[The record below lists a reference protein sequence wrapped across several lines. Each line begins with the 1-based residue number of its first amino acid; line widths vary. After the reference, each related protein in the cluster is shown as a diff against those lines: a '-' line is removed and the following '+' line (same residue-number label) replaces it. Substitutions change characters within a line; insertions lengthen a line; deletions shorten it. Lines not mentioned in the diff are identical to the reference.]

1 MQVANSTGEIRQNG
15 SNSSNGVLWF
25 GGHYTNASYGN
36 YVACTVNYSS
46 GIPDCYVSIRI
57 WASAT
62 SVVSSY
68 DMMWSQTEN
77 SYHFGLQAGGS
88 SQNGNN
94 ILDSAITYNSEGSNA
109 GIAYAAFEGG
119 NRRSIIVL
127 QNIGAVTSGGNF
139 IVRVLSDAIQYISIG
154 WA

>member
-25 GGHYTNASYGN
+25 GGNYTNASYGN
-36 YVACTVNYSS
+36 YAACAVNYSS

-57 WASAT
+57 WATAT

-68 DMMWSQTEN
+68 DMMWSQTEI
-77 SYHFGLQAGGS
+77 SYHMGIMAGGS
-88 SQNGNN
+88 STHPNN
-94 ILDSAITYNSEGSNA
+94 YIESVVTYNSEGSNA
-109 GIAYAAFEGG
+109 GIAYSAFEGG
-119 NRRSIIVL
+119 NRRSYVAL
-127 QNIGAVTSGGNF
+127 QNLGAVQSGGNY
-139 IVRVLSDAIQYISIG
+139 IIRVLSDAIQYISIG